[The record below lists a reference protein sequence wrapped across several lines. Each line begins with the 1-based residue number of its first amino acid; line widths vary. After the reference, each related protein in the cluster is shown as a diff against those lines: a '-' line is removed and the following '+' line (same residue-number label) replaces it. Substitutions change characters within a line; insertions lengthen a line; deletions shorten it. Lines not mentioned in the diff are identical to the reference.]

1 MIANQTDIVCRAW
14 EIPLKVFLF
23 NVFDNYI
30 ALSFN
35 VTRNT
40 EVRNKKISVEG
51 NLDTKIEEEPPKS
64 LKVVAETITW
74 FV

>member
-40 EVRNKKISVEG
+40 EERNKKISVEG
-51 NLDTKIEEEPPKS
+51 NIDTKIEEEPPK
-64 LKVVAETITW
+64 I
-74 FV
+74 

>member
-51 NLDTKIEEEPPKS
+51 NLDTKIEEEPPK
-64 LKVVAETITW
+64 I
-74 FV
+74 

>member
-64 LKVVAETITW
+64 LKVVAETIT
-74 FV
+74 

>member
-40 EVRNKKISVEG
+40 EIRNKKISVEG
-51 NLDTKIEEEPPKS
+51 NLDTKKEEEPPK
-64 LKVVAETITW
+64 I
-74 FV
+74 

>member
-51 NLDTKIEEEPPKS
+51 NQDTKIEEEPPK
-64 LKVVAETITW
+64 I
-74 FV
+74 